1 MIFIIMQ
8 SRILDVYDCITLIPI
23 STLHGK
29 KQEGQEMEDLFNSLF
44 TYKYNNKILTI
55 IFVVQIGMSDEFLML

>member
-44 TYKYNNKILTI
+44 TYKYNNKMTI
-55 IFVVQIGMSDEFLML
+55 IFVVQIGMSDKLLML

>member
-23 STLHGK
+23 STLHGI

>member
-1 MIFIIMQ
+1 MQ

-44 TYKYNNKILTI
+44 TYKYNKILTI

>member
-1 MIFIIMQ
+1 MQ

-23 STLHGK
+23 STLLGK

>member
-44 TYKYNNKILTI
+44 TYKYNKILTI